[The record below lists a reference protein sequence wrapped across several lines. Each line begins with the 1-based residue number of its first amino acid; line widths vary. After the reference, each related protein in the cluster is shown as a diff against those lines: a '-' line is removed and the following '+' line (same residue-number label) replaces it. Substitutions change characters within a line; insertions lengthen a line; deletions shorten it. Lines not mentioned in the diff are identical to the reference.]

1 MKILLLGAG
10 GFIGANLAERLV
22 NDAHHQITALDIER
36 EKLDETVKSG
46 DINYIHFDIRRNEKE
61 LERLTDRARS
71 SR

>member
-22 NDAHHQITALDIER
+22 NDAYHQITALDIER

-46 DINYIHFDIRRNEKE
+46 EIH
-61 LERLTDRARS
+61 
-71 SR
+71 